1 MSTTDILQQGVE
13 AARAGRKAEARKIFM
28 QVVEM
33 DSRNELAWMWLSGLM
48 EDLEDRIVACENAL
62 TINPTNEKVQA
73 YLTSLLQQKE
83 ALARDKLLEKQ
94 LDQKAMQV
102 PVQGSVNRPVP
113 LAVAEQ
119 LEDEGKIEE
128 AIKAYELLATQT
140 KDKTTFDHIYRQIG
154 RLERLQAEKIQYV
167 APDKSLLRMSL
178 TWTLVFISFLF
189 IQVGLRPFANLSLLW
204 LGLPF
209 VALGSFLLAL
219 SEVRIKHFVWQ
230 MIFLEEG
237 TGSSF
242 ARVVLA
248 VAGWILVILPF
259 GLMLLNSLLRLR
271 NFQIPPEPLF

>member
-140 KDKTTFDHIYRQIG
+140 KDKTTFDHIYRRIG
-154 RLERLQAEKIQYV
+154 RLEGLQAEKIQYV
-167 APDKSLLRMSL
+167 APDKSLLRMSF
-178 TWTLVFISFLF
+178 TWTLVFVSFLF

-219 SEVRIKHFVWQ
+219 SEVRIKHVIWQ
-230 MIFLEEG
+230 IVFLEEG

-248 VAGWILVILPF
+248 VAGWVLVILPF
-259 GLMLLNSLLRLR
+259 GLMLMNSLSRLR
-271 NFQIPPEPLF
+271 NFQVPPEPF